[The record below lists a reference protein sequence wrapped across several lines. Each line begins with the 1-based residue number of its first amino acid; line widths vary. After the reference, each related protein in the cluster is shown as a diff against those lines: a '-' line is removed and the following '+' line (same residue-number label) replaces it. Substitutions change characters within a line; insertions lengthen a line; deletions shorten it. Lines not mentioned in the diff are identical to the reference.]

1 MMPSTNELV
10 DEDLCIIISLD
21 EPISLVGSRLCDY

>member
-10 DEDLCIIISLD
+10 GEDLCIVIGFD

>member
-1 MMPSTNELV
+1 MMLGANELV
-10 DEDLCIIISLD
+10 GEDLCIVISCD

>member
-1 MMPSTNELV
+1 MVPGTNELV
-10 DEDLCIIISLD
+10 GEDLCIVISFD

>member
-1 MMPSTNELV
+1 MPSTDDLV
-10 DEDLCIIISLD
+10 GKDLCIVISFD